1 MFNWWWWNEC
11 SLDELFRSF
20 APLLAEDITF
30 NIKTVNIWSNRFS
43 TGYINYHLYAL
54 VGSPLCS
61 ECRLKCGLEIH
72 WEKGRGV
79 YSWVLDEDSDKWSAT
94 YICSAADKWSE
105 YHVRATW
112 VFCEFHVRLSV
123 PKVSFKCPQCPI
135 CLLTIQM
142 SKMSRM
148 SQMSCISCI
157 YHVSPVSP
165 SDILSNYASI
175 PRECWDAL
183 LYSMLFFVCF
193 IFFLFVFG
201 FCVHI

>member
-94 YICSAADKWSE
+94 DICSAADKWSE

-123 PKVSFKCPQCPI
+123 PKVSLKCPQCPI
-135 CLLTIQM
+135 CPVYL
-142 SKMSRM
+142 
-148 SQMSCISCI
+148 I
-157 YHVSPVSP
+157 Y
-165 SDILSNYASI
+165 ILNILNLLSNYASI
-175 PRECWDAL
+175 PRECWDAI
-183 LYSMLFFVCF
+183 LYSMLFCIFVCLS
-193 IFFLFVFG
+193 FLFVFG
-201 FCVHI
+201 FCVYIYNLYKS

>member
-1 MFNWWWWNEC
+1 MKLACKESKDSLFFYRISTMFNWWWRNEC

-20 APLLAEDITF
+20 APLQLAEDITF

-54 VGSPLCS
+54 VWSPLCS
-61 ECRLKCGLEIH
+61 ECRLKCGFEIH

-79 YSWVLDEDSDKWSAT
+79 WIVGCSDEWSAT
-94 YICSAADKWSE
+94 DICSAADKWSE

-135 CLLTIQM
+135 C
-142 SKMSRM
+142 
-148 SQMSCISCI
+148 
-157 YHVSPVSP
+157 
-165 SDILSNYASI
+165 ILYV
-175 PRECWDAL
+175 P
-183 LYSMLFFVCF
+183 
-193 IFFLFVFG
+193 
-201 FCVHI
+201 